1 MAEKRE
7 TLTKLKIKN
16 AFVELVN
23 EKGMES
29 LTISD
34 IARKAK
40 INRGTFYLH
49 YVDKIDLLEQLETD
63 VLLDLEVIFEKYDK
77 GIAED
82 PIEIIPYEAILE
94 ALKYVRNDFA
104 FVSALMNISGNSK
117 MRERLKQLIR
127 ETIQKQISGSENLSF
142 QMGNL
147 PPDYAQEILL
157 SGILSIILLWIKK
170 GTLETPEEIAA
181 MITKAKQIAPN
192 ELLL

>member
-77 GIAED
+77 GITNE
-82 PIEIIPYEAILE
+82 PVEIIPYEAILE

-104 FVSALMNISGNSK
+104 FVSALINIGGNSK
-117 MRERLKQLIR
+117 TTERLKQLIR

-170 GTLETPEEIAA
+170 GALETPEEIAA

>member
-77 GIAED
+77 GITNE
-82 PIEIIPYEAILE
+82 PVEIIPYEAILE

-104 FVSALMNISGNSK
+104 FVSALMNIGGNSK
-117 MRERLKQLIR
+117 TTERLKQLIG
-127 ETIQKQISGSENLSF
+127 ETIQKQISRSENLSF
-142 QMGNL
+142 KMGNL

-170 GTLETPEEIAA
+170 GALETPEEIAA

>member
-16 AFVELVN
+16 AFVELVK

-77 GIAED
+77 GITNE
-82 PIEIIPYEAILE
+82 PVEIIPYEAILE

-104 FVSALMNISGNSK
+104 FVSALINIGGNSK
-117 MRERLKQLIR
+117 TTERLKQLIG
-127 ETIQKQISGSENLSF
+127 ETIQKQISRSDNLSF

-170 GTLETPEEIAA
+170 GALETPEEIAA

>member
-104 FVSALMNISGNSK
+104 FVSALMNIGGNSK
-117 MRERLKQLIR
+117 TTERLKQLIR
-127 ETIQKQISGSENLSF
+127 ETIQKQISRSENLSF

-157 SGILSIILLWIKK
+157 SGILSIILLWIRK
-170 GTLETPEEIAA
+170 GAVETPEEIAA

>member
-77 GIAED
+77 GITNE
-82 PIEIIPYEAILE
+82 PVEIIPYEAILE

-157 SGILSIILLWIKK
+157 SGILSMILLWIKK
-170 GTLETPEEIAA
+170 GALETPEEIAA